1 MKTKLNINVSDF
13 YIEEDI
19 NDIIKYEYLNI
30 PKNSKYYK
38 KFCYWLKTDVY
49 QYNRTDNKMIMNI
62 LTAVYGYNG
71 NSEYP
76 HKRSMSNFLD
86 EYLPI
91 VLFKITYKNDYIHLT
106 PLNNINSN
114 NKLLSENKVYIC
126 I

>member
-1 MKTKLNINVSDF
+1 MYKLGKADF
-13 YIEEDI
+13 DDI
-19 NDIIKYEYLNI
+19 AYE
-30 PKNSKYYK
+30 
-38 KFCYWLKTDVY
+38 
-49 QYNRTDNKMIMNI
+49 
-62 LTAVYGYNG
+62 
-71 NSEYP
+71 
-76 HKRSMSNFLD
+76 FLD